1 MSSQTFFKN
10 KKVINFY
17 HYIHFVFINVWLI
30 EPFRNKQYGSQGKN
44 GIFSDYKN
52 RTYCE
57 IYSSRVWIFTNEKCT
72 GTTIQICKICST
84 ETFLYLQMMIQTLH
98 ATSIRSPFYIHKQG
112 PDFLNR
118 GSQKVITT

>member
-84 ETFLYLQMMIQTLH
+84 ETFLYLQMMIQTACHHPL
-98 ATSIRSPFYIHKQG
+98 S
-112 PDFLNR
+112 FLC
-118 GSQKVITT
+118 SQARA